1 MAAQFLPGFTGLYVG
16 RVSQMDKST
25 IGKFT
30 DSNHLERIWR
40 DFPEDY
46 DKKIISLYTQTSLYR
61 NDFIQMLD
69 KSTPFLLSGMTDT
82 WRWQIGKPY
91 QFPKIVDIPV
101 STTDQTYIGIDRKQF
116 EVVFDRKIAKN
127 AIISIGHRIHGQQ
140 IGVVSD
146 PLPYGVNTYINQCIL
161 ISDNPTVDFVDRKYF
176 QPGVEVE
183 VINAS
188 IGEFDQDYLG
198 LPNLADRLEMFE
210 TLGSEYGVEHTITG
224 WADDKRM
231 ASAEKDIHG
240 NPKDII
246 YYANVRNGKIQSRND
261 VRWEPFIEFLMRK
274 EMMELKVN
282 RMFYAKP
289 GYFETN
295 GGMQEL
301 KKVSSGIIHRMR
313 TSGNYVPYNRGEL
326 SVGLLRA
333 VFGDLFYRR
342 VPMGQRRV
350 KMYTNEAGFDAF
362 QTAIKAEAVGSGLVF
377 NVGDNDKFI
386 QGSGQNLVL
395 NYAFDSFVTR
405 ETGLVSLIHLTELDL
420 PQTNVEFGQNK
431 KSTPIFIVFDV
442 SPDANGGGLVNNIRE
457 VRRANRPNMIWGY
470 VDGLRHHLGAY
481 ASQGHSM
488 ANKAD
493 QYSIVMKDRC
503 DVFIEDM
510 SRTVLIEEIP
520 YV

>member
-1 MAAQFLPGFTGLYVG
+1 MAVQFQPGFTGLYVG
-16 RVSQMDKST
+16 YTSQSDKST

-30 DSNHLERIWR
+30 DSNHLERIHR
-40 DFPEDY
+40 DFPEEY
-46 DKKIISLYTQTSLYR
+46 DKKIISLYTQTSLYA

-69 KSTPFLLSGMTDT
+69 KSTPFLLNGMTDT
-82 WRWQIGKPY
+82 WTYQINKPY
-91 QFPKIVDIPV
+91 QFPKIIDVPQ
-101 STTDQTYIGIDRKQF
+101 STIDQTFIGIDGKEF
-116 EVVFDRKIAKN
+116 EVVFDRAISKN
-127 AIISIGHRIHGQQ
+127 AIISIGSRIHGQQ
-140 IGVVSD
+140 IGLTAD
-146 PLPYGVNTYINQCIL
+146 PVPYGSGWLNRATL
-161 ISDNPTVDFVDRKYF
+161 ISDNPTQDFVNRQYF
-176 QPGVEVE
+176 VQGVEVE

-198 LPNLADRLEMFE
+198 LDTLADRMQMFE
-210 TLGSEYGVEHTITG
+210 TLGSEYGFEHTITG

-231 ASAEKDIHG
+231 SGAGRDKWG
-240 NPKDII
+240 NPLDII

-261 VRWEPFIEFLMRK
+261 VRWEPFIEFLLRK
-274 EMMELKVN
+274 EMLEMKVN

-289 GYFETN
+289 GYFKTN
-295 GGMQEL
+295 GGKQEL
-301 KKVSSGIIHRMR
+301 KKVSAGVIHRMR

-333 VFGDLFYRR
+333 TFGDLFYRR
-342 VPMGQRRV
+342 VPMAQRRV

-362 QTAIKAEAVGSGLVF
+362 QQAVKADAIGAGLVF

-386 QGSGQNLVL
+386 QGKGQNLIL

-405 ETGLVSLIHLTELDL
+405 ETGIVSLIHLTELDL
-420 PQTNVEFGQNK
+420 PQTATEFGQNK

-442 SPDANGGGLVNNIRE
+442 SPEGNGGLMNNIRE
-457 VRRANRPNMIWGY
+457 VRRGNRPNMVWGY
-470 VDGLRHHLGAY
+470 VDGLRSHLGAY

-493 QYSIVMKDRC
+493 QYTIVMKDRC

-520 YV
+520 FI

>member
-16 RVSQMDKST
+16 RMSQMDKST

-30 DSNHLERIWR
+30 DSNHLERIHR

-46 DKKIISLYTQTSLYR
+46 DKKIISLYTQSSLYR

-69 KSTPFLLSGMTDT
+69 KSTPYTLTGMTDT
-82 WRWQIGKPY
+82 WRWQIEKPY
-91 QFPKIVDIPV
+91 QFPKIVDIPQ
-101 STTDQTYIGIDRKQF
+101 TTLDQSQIGIDRHEF
-116 EVVFDRKIAKN
+116 EVVFDRQISKN
-127 AIISIGHRIHGQQ
+127 AIVSIGSRIHGQQ
-140 IGVVSD
+140 IGIIAD
-146 PLPYGVNTYINQCIL
+146 PVPYGKGWLNKAIL
-161 ISDNPTVDFVDRKYF
+161 ISDNPTVDFVNRQYF
-176 QPGVEVE
+176 VQGVEVE

-198 LPNLADRLEMFE
+198 LDTLADRLELFE
-210 TLGSEYGVEHTITG
+210 TLGSEYGKEHTITG

-231 ASAEKDIHG
+231 SSAERDIYG
-240 NPKDII
+240 NVKDII
-246 YYANVRNGKIQSRND
+246 YYANVRNGKIESRND

-274 EMMELKVN
+274 EMLELKVN

-295 GGMQEL
+295 GGKQEL
-301 KKVSSGIIHRMR
+301 KKVSAGLIHRMR
-313 TSGNYVPYNRGEL
+313 TSGNYVPYNRGEF
-326 SVGLLRA
+326 SVGLIRT

-342 VPMGQRRV
+342 VAMGQRRV
-350 KMYTNEAGFDAF
+350 KMYTNEAGFDTF
-362 QTAIKAEAVGSGLVF
+362 QQAVKADAVGAGLVF
-377 NVGDNDKFI
+377 NVGDNDKFV

-395 NYAFDSFVTR
+395 NYAFSNFVTR
-405 ETGLVSLIHLTELDL
+405 ETGEVSLVHLTELDL

-442 SPDANGGGLVNNIRE
+442 SPDSNGGLVNNIRE
-457 VRRANRPNMIWGY
+457 VRRGNRPNMIWGY
-470 VDGLRHHLGAY
+470 VDGLRSHLGAY

-493 QYSIVMKDRC
+493 QYTIVMKDRC
-503 DVFIEDM
+503 DIFVEDM
-510 SRTVLIEEIP
+510 SRTVLIEELP
-520 YV
+520 FGG